1 MVIHG
6 SVEGGTRRVSLFWAL
21 LLFAVSAAPH
31 HAAARGNPATMRE
44 FLSRFA
50 GKEILI
56 VNLLEENLQFDDA
69 DSLTRYVVVLDSV
82 ASEHMT
88 VHRAAGSDRRSFEYP
103 LAEIRRI
110 TYLFDGKPY
119 PRIVI
124 ETQ

>member
-31 HAAARGNPATMRE
+31 HAVAGGNPATVRE

-82 ASEHMT
+82 ASEHMI